1 VSRRAGED
9 IVGQDTVRKAAG
21 NPWLVLLVV
30 SLGFFMTLLDLT
42 IVNIAI
48 PNMIT
53 KLHASLDDVLW
64 VINAYA
70 LVLAVLVITAGRLG
84 DLIGPRTMF
93 FAGVALF
100 TAASAACGL
109 SPNPGWLIAFRAVQG
124 LGAAM
129 LMPQTLTIITNTFPP
144 ERRGAAFGVWGAV
157 AGVATIA
164 GPTLGGLLVTA
175 FDWRY
180 IFFVNL
186 PIGVIV
192 LALTLVVIPDL
203 RLGRRH
209 RIDIPGVLLASA
221 ALLAICYGLVEG
233 QKYNWS
239 TITSFISIPLVLGIG
254 VLLLVAFLLYQR
266 LTQSREPLVPFAVF
280 RDRNFSVMNG
290 VSGVLAV
297 GMMGIFLPFTIYLQ
311 SVLGFSALKA
321 GLTMAPASVISMVV
335 SPVAGRMTDKIGG
348 KYILMG
354 GLLLFGVGMGWL
366 ALIAHP
372 TSSWQS
378 FLAPLLVAGF
388 GMGCTFAPLVTT
400 AMRNIQ
406 PQIAGA
412 ASGVL
417 NTVRQVGLVI
427 GTAAVG
433 ALLQNR
439 LVSAM
444 TRQAQ
449 TRSAALPARVRNNFI
464 GEIRSSASNGIQVGA
479 GQNGGISRQSGLP
492 ASLATEVARIGH
504 DVFTFGYVSAMRST
518 MILPV
523 VLLGVGAA
531 LCLALT
537 GRGRVAAP
545 AAASDRPAAAG
556 AAVAGGAVADAV
568 PGIVADGQV
577 ADAEARTPT
586 TPA

>member
-1 VSRRAGED
+1 M
-9 IVGQDTVRKAAG
+9 RKYAG
-21 NPWLVLLVV
+21 NPWMVLLVV

-48 PNMIT
+48 PDMIT
-53 KLHASLDDVLW
+53 RLHASLDDVLW

-84 DLIGPRTMF
+84 DLIGPRIMF
-93 FAGVALF
+93 MGGIAVF

-109 SPNPGWLIAFRAVQG
+109 APSPGWLIGFRAVQG

-175 FDWRY
+175 FDWRW

-186 PIGVIV
+186 PIGLIV
-192 LALTLVVIPDL
+192 LAITPVIIPDL

-233 QKYNWS
+233 QKYNWG
-239 TITSFISIPLVLGIG
+239 TITSFISIPLVIG
-254 VLLLVAFLLYQR
+254 FGVALLIAFLVVQK
-266 LTQSREPLVPFAVF
+266 LTQAREPLVPFAVF
-280 RDRNFSVMNG
+280 RDRNFSVINW
-290 VSGVLAV
+290 VSGVLSV
-297 GMMGIFLPFTIYLQ
+297 GMMGIFLPLTIFFQ

-321 GLTMAPASVISMVV
+321 GLTMAPASVLSMFIA
-335 SPVAGRMTDKIGG
+335 PVAGRMTDKIGG
-348 KYILMG
+348 KYILMS
-354 GLLLFGVGMGWL
+354 GLLLFATGMGWL

-372 TSSWQS
+372 TSTWQS
-378 FLAPLLVAGF
+378 FLLPLTVAGI
-388 GMGCTFAPLVTT
+388 GMGCVFAPMVTT

-406 PQIAGA
+406 PQMAGA

-439 LVSAM
+439 LVASM
-444 TRQAQ
+444 TSQAI
-449 TRSAALPARVRNNFI
+449 TRSAALPAQVRSRFVAGI
-464 GEIRSSASNGIQVGA
+464 QSSASNGIQVGA
-479 GQNGGISRQSGLP
+479 GQNGAVTRQAGLP
-492 ASLATEVARIGH
+492 ANLAAEVARIAH
-504 DVFTFGYVSAMRST
+504 DVFTFGYVDAMRST
-518 MILPV
+518 MIMPV
-523 VLLGVGAA
+523 VLLAVGAA
-531 LCLALT
+531 SCLAISQ
-537 GRGRVAAP
+537 RRRVAAGP
-545 AAASDRPAAAG
+545 ADGVPATAQEVPAAG
-556 AAVAGGAVADAV
+556 ARAQEVPVTEAVAD
-568 PGIVADGQV
+568 
-577 ADAEARTPT
+577 ERRTPDQ
-586 TPA
+586 AGLA